1 VGGDFY
7 DVVKLSDHSLLLV
20 IADVMGKGIPAAMFA
35 AILRSLLRALPEL
48 TNQPSGLLAR
58 VNRLLFDELSEVD
71 MFITAQLVYVDAG
84 KRQLIAASAGHCP
97 LLLSVAGDRAV
108 TILSPEGM
116 PLGILPDTPFTEETA
131 ELPRNCRVLL
141 YTDGLTEARN
151 AEGQLFGQ
159 ERLMEWLRR
168 TAARPGKAEEL
179 KDELVA
185 ELMKFQANTSLK
197 DDQTFVIMAE

>member
-1 VGGDFY
+1 
-7 DVVKLSDHSLLLV
+7 
-20 IADVMGKGIPAAMFA
+20 M
-35 AILRSLLRALPEL
+35 
-48 TNQPSGLLAR
+48 
-58 VNRLLFDELSEVD
+58 
-71 MFITAQLVYVDAG
+71 DAG

-97 LLLSVAGDRAV
+97 LLLSAAGDRAV

-131 ELPRNCRVLL
+131 ELPSNCRVLL

-185 ELMKFQANTSLK
+185 ELVKFQANTNP
-197 DDQTFVIMAE
+197 